1 MALQPFI
8 RNTVDKKLRK
18 FCDRE
23 LPSTAFGEIVRLQYE
38 VRGNDVILLE
48 SRTHSFL
55 PAEGR
60 IYRVARF
67 RYNPKDGTWSL
78 YYVDRNEKWQEY
90 MDIVP
95 SPSLDDLLKE
105 VQEDPTGIFWG

>member
-1 MALQPFI
+1 MPLPSFLRHA
-8 RNTVDKKLRK
+8 VDEKLRK
-18 FCDRE
+18 FCDHA
-23 LPSTAFGEIVRLQYE
+23 LPSNAFDEIVKLHYE

-48 SRTHSFL
+48 SRAHSLL
-55 PAEGR
+55 PAEDPR
-60 IYRVARF
+60 YRVARF
-67 RYNPKDGTWSL
+67 RYNPKDGVWSL

-90 MDIVP
+90 MDILP